1 MSEML
6 EQAII
11 DATALKQAAVK
22 NAETLV
28 LEKYSNEIE
37 SAVQALLEQD
47 APEADLPD
55 MLGTPDAPEA
65 DLGGSDPTAG
75 QAQLSVSDDIPMAST
90 DDSDATIEIAL
101 DQLMEELDLAAED
114 LDMDL
119 TEEDLDPLEELEL
132 AEIELEEEEAKP
144 EEPVEDD
151 AAAAIEKANQTS
163 DESFIARMTQA
174 MAEARQETVAE
185 QLTVDIKPM
194 KRGWAGISEG
204 ELEIAEEEL
213 LAMEQDS
220 KVREERAAIR
230 KAVKALEGV
239 NESLVEKNNTL
250 KESLSNKDG
259 KIKQL
264 QKIASLMKEELE
276 NLSLTNTKLVLQ
288 NKALTSDSLNG
299 RQKQKLAE
307 AISNVET
314 AEEAK
319 VIFETLQNT
328 VGSTSH
334 KKQPESLSE
343 AVQKSSSIIM
353 SSRRENSE
361 RQKANPTLNRWKFL
375 AGIQKD

>member
-55 MLGTPDAPEA
+55 MLGAPDAPEA
-65 DLGGSDPTAG
+65 DLGSSDPTAG
-75 QAQLSVSDDIPMAST
+75 QAQLSVGDDIPMASI

-101 DQLMEELDLAAED
+101 DQLMEELDLAAEG
-114 LDMDL
+114 LDIDL
-119 TEEDLDPLEELEL
+119 TQEDLDPLEELEL
-132 AEIELEEEEAKP
+132 AEIELEEEEAEP
-144 EEPVEDD
+144 EEADEDD
-151 AAAAIEKANQTS
+151 APALAAKINKKTEDSYIDRVAKAI
-163 DESFIARMTQA
+163 
-174 MAEARQETVAE
+174 AEAHQETVAE

-250 KESLSNKDG
+250 KESLSDKDG
-259 KIKQL
+259 KIKEL
-264 QKIASLMKEELE
+264 QKIASLMKEELK

-307 AISNVET
+307 AISSAET
-314 AEEAK
+314 VEEAK
-319 VIFETLQNT
+319 VIYETLQST
-328 VGSTSH
+328 VGSTSS
-334 KKQPESLSE
+334 KKQPESLGE
-343 AVQKSSSIIM
+343 AVQKTSSIIL
-353 SSRRENSE
+353 SNRNQGSE
-361 RQKANPTLNRWKFL
+361 RQKANPTLDRWKFL